1 MIPFMHVLI
10 VDDSK
15 IMRQLLKRALHKM
28 DYSELQ
34 VSEATNGLEGLALF
48 HQERPDIILSDWNM
62 PEMDG
67 MGFLQAI
74 RSEDPNI
81 PFGFITAQSTSALR
95 ESAQHYGAH
104 FLLTKP
110 FTPDTLKAAIHS
122 VLP

>member
-1 MIPFMHVLI
+1 MHVLI

-15 IMRQLLKRALHKM
+15 IMRQLLIRALKKM
-28 DYSELQ
+28 ALEDLSYA
-34 VSEATNGLEGLALF
+34 EASNGIEGLAQF
-48 HQERPDIILSDWNM
+48 HERRPDIILSDWNM

-67 MGFLQAI
+67 MGFLQAV

-81 PFGFITAQSTSALR
+81 PFGFITAQSTAALR

-110 FTPDTLKAAIHS
+110 FTPDTLKAAIQS
-122 VLP
+122 VIS

>member
-1 MIPFMHVLI
+1 MYVLI

-15 IMRQLLKRALHKM
+15 IMRQLLKRALNKM
-28 DYSELQ
+28 NYDDLHIA
-34 VSEATNGLEGLALF
+34 EAKNGIEGLALF
-48 HQERPDIILSDWNM
+48 HQRRPDIILSDWNM

-74 RSEDPNI
+74 RSEDANI
-81 PFGFITAQSTSALR
+81 PFGFITAQSTAALR
-95 ESAQHYGAH
+95 DSAQHYGAH

-122 VLP
+122 VLSM